1 MGKWQASRWHM
12 AIVGVLSN
20 YVPVVCEPIIAIVAL
35 AQVICSLGFALH
47 QNGQRFQAL
56 AARK

>member
-1 MGKWQASRWHM
+1 M

-47 QNGQRFQAL
+47 QNGQRFETL